1 MSSIAIKEVLHNYID
16 NGDDK
21 LLQMIYAIV
30 REYNNVVLS
39 EADTAEL
46 EARTARRKNGE
57 SKTHDWSAAK
67 DMMTGKPGIK
77 R

>member
-30 REYNNVVLS
+30 REYDNVVLS

-57 SKTHDWSAAK
+57 SEAHDWPTAK
-67 DMMTGKPGIK
+67 DMMTGKPGLK
-77 R
+77 K